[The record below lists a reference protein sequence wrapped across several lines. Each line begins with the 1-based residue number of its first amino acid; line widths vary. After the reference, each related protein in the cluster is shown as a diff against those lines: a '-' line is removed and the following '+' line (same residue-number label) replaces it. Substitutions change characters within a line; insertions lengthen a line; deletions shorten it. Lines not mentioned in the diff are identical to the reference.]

1 MYDFKAVEQEVLKY
15 WETNK
20 IYPKLKKRGEGKK
33 KFYFLQ
39 GPPYTSG
46 RLHMGHAWNNSLKDF
61 ILRYKRMRGFDVWDR
76 AGYDM
81 HGLPTEHK
89 VQAEFGLKT
98 KEDIVDFG
106 LDRFAKECIKFSSEK
121 AKMMDA
127 DLWRLGIWMDYDN
140 AYWPIKN
147 EYIEGIWWLIKKA
160 HEKKRLY
167 EGLRTITWCASCGTA
182 LAKHECQYRERQEP
196 SVFVKFPIKGKK
208 KEFFLIWTTT
218 PWTLAFNLAI
228 MANPE
233 LDYVKVDA
241 GGGEKWI
248 MAKGLAGAVM
258 QAVVGKPLKILEEY
272 KGEKLDGME
281 YEHPW
286 SDQIKDFAELKK
298 KHPRVHTVLL
308 SADYVSLDAGSGL
321 VHCAPGCGPEDYEVG
336 YKYNVPPFNNIDQYG
351 VFPSSMGWF
360 SGLKAKT
367 DDGKFI
373 DALKDYKILVAE
385 VPVSHDYA
393 HCERCHEPVV
403 FRTTKQWF
411 FKVEDL
417 KEKMIKANS
426 KVHWV
431 PEAGKNAFNSWL
443 NNLRDNSITKQRFWG
458 TPIPIWRCSKC
469 NEYVVVESADEL
481 RKLKAKNIPESL
493 HKPWIDETTVPCKC
507 GSEMKRLPDIIDVW
521 VDAGSAS
528 WNCLYYPKRK
538 DLFERYFPADFIL
551 EAKEQVRGWFNLLMV
566 ASMIAFDKPCFNA
579 VYMHGMLTD
588 VEGLKMSKSLGN
600 VISPYELVDKHGAD
614 TLRYYL
620 CSTPAGEDISFS
632 WEEAGQRYRNLAIL
646 WNVHNYL
653 VEYAK
658 AAGIN
663 PSKPMVK
670 KPGLE
675 EKYMLSRLHRT
686 IKEATGL
693 YEAYRLDE
701 VPKKIEA
708 LFLEMSRVYIQL
720 TREKVESEKETVLA
734 AIYAVLIETVKMLST
749 VCPFISEKI
758 YLNLRE
764 EFGLKEESV
773 TLLDWPAFDNKLIN
787 EKLEEQMD
795 IAQGVIQAILSARE
809 KVQIGVRWPLNSAV
823 VATSS
828 KEAVKAVKAL
838 KELIMQQVNVKEVK
852 VESSYSKAKVE
863 IKANIAAI
871 GKHFKQDSSRIIAAL
886 DNKLLDKIRK
896 EGKAV
901 VIDFPLSMDHI
912 NVSEVIP
919 AGVSFA
925 DFRHGKVYLDTS
937 LSPELE
943 AEGFAREVTRR
954 VQQLRKDNGLKKTDS
969 IELSIVS
976 DYSLKKWEKEIKAK
990 VGASKLFFGDKGFTA
1005 KCEDKIKGRKFVLG
1019 IKKK

>member
-15 WETNK
+15 WEEHK
-20 IYPKLKKRGEGKK
+20 IYPKLKKRAEGKK

-61 ILRYKRMRGFDVWDR
+61 VLRYKRAQGLDVWDR

-89 VQAEFGLKT
+89 VQAEFNLKT

-121 AKMMDA
+121 AKMMDT

-182 LAKHECQYRERQEP
+182 LAKHECQYKEREEP
-196 SVFVKFPIKGKK
+196 SIFVKFPIKGKK
-208 KEFFLIWTTT
+208 NEFFLIWTTT
-218 PWTLAFNLAI
+218 PWTIAFNLAI

-241 GGGEKWI
+241 GDGEKWI

-258 QAVVGKPLKILEEY
+258 QAVVGKPLKVLEEF
-272 KGEKLDGME
+272 KGEKLEGME

-298 KHPRVHTVLL
+298 KHPKVHTVLL

-336 YKYNVPPFNNIDQYG
+336 YKNNVPPFNNIDQYG
-351 VFPSSMGWF
+351 IFPSSMGWF

-367 DDGKFI
+367 DDRKFI

-385 VPVSHDYA
+385 VPVEHDYA

-431 PEAGKNAFNSWL
+431 PEAGKNAFDSWL
-443 NNLRDNSITKQRFWG
+443 NHLRDNSITKQRFWG
-458 TPIPIWRCSKC
+458 TPVPIWRCEKC
-469 NEYVVVESADEL
+469 NEYVVVESIDEL
-481 RKLKAKNIPESL
+481 KKLKAKNIPESL
-493 HKPWIDETTVPCKC
+493 HKPWIDETVIPCKC
-507 GSEMKRLPDIIDVW
+507 GGEMKRLPDIIDVW

-538 DLFERYFPADFIL
+538 DLFDRYFPADFIL

-588 VEGLKMSKSLGN
+588 IEGQKMSKSLGN
-600 VISPYELVDKHGAD
+600 VISPYELIDKHGAD

-620 CSTPAGEDISFS
+620 CSTPAGEDINFS
-632 WEEAGQRYRNLAIL
+632 WEMAGQCYRNLTIL
-646 WNVHNYL
+646 WNVQNYL
-653 VEYAK
+653 IEYAK
-658 AAGIN
+658 SAGIN
-663 PSKPMVK
+663 PSTMK
-670 KPGLE
+670 KPKLSIE
-675 EKYMLSRLHRT
+675 EKFMFSRLHRT
-686 IKEATGL
+686 IKEVS
-693 YEAYRLDE
+693 EAYESYEIDK
-701 VPKKIEA
+701 VPKKIES
-708 LFLEMSRVYIQL
+708 LFLELSRVYIQL
-720 TREKVESEKETVLA
+720 TREKANNEPEPVLYT
-734 AIYAVLIETVKMLST
+734 IYNVLFELLKMLST
-749 VCPFISEKI
+749 VAPFISEKI
-758 YLNLRE
+758 YLNLKE
-764 EFGLKEESV
+764 AFALKEESI
-773 TLLDWPAFDNKLIN
+773 THCLWTKHDEKMLDA
-787 EKLEEQMD
+787 KLEKQMAD
-795 IAQGVIQAILSARE
+795 AQMVIQAMLSARE
-809 KVQIGVRWPLNSAV
+809 KAQIGVRWPLPAAYVS
-823 VATSS
+823 TEDKEL
-828 KEAVKAVKAL
+828 KEAVVHL
-838 KELIMQQVNVKEVK
+838 KELIMGQVNVKEVK
-852 VESSYSKAKVE
+852 AGKA
-863 IKANIAAI
+863 
-871 GKHFKQDSSRIIAAL
+871 
-886 DNKLLDKIRK
+886 
-896 EGKAV
+896 EGKSIFAAECRNGTV
-901 VIDFPLSMDHI
+901 LIDTAL
-912 NVSEVIP
+912 
-919 AGVSFA
+919 
-925 DFRHGKVYLDTS
+925 T
-937 LSPELE
+937 PELE
-943 AEGFAREVTRR
+943 AEGFSREIMRR
-954 VQQLRKDNGLKKTDS
+954 VQQLRKESGLKKDDM

-976 DYSLKKWEKEIKAK
+976 DVDLKKLEKIIKAK
-990 VGASKLFFGDKGFTA
+990 VGAKNIFFEDKGFEKT
-1005 KCEDKIKGRKFVLG
+1005 KEEKIKGRSFKIGL
-1019 IKKK
+1019 KQA